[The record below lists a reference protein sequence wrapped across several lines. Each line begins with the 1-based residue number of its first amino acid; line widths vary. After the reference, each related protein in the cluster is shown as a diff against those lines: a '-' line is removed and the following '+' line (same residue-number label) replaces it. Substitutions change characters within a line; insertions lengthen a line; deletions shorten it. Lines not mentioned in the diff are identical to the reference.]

1 MSNLVIDDL
10 RIQRSAKPDHR
21 KGREGR
27 KGKRKFNLLEVP
39 LRVFARCW
47 YSIGK
52 ILTLGAESLCDGND
66 RHQITAKAAKD
77 AKEKG
82 NSIFLNFLC
91 ALCIRCGIAFAGC

>member
-27 KGKRKFNLLEVP
+27 KGKKFNLLEVP

-52 ILTLGAESLCDGND
+52 ILTLGAEGLCDGND
-66 RHQITAKAAKD
+66 RHQHSAKPISPQRPRRTQRK
-77 AKEKG
+77 KEIQF
-82 NSIFLNFLC
+82 S
-91 ALCIRCGIAFAGC
+91 